1 MKVKVCRFK
10 NLPNYVKHVH
20 KNDWYPVFIYVSHGH
35 CGWSGRFTIG
45 NILRLLRYDRKV
57 R

>member
-1 MKVKVCRFK
+1 MKVKICRFK
-10 NLPNYVKHVH
+10 NLPNFVKPVH
-20 KNDWYPVFIYVSHGH
+20 EGDRYPIFMYVSHEH
-35 CGWSGRFTIG
+35 WSWSGRFTIG